1 MTRWRWI
8 LVAQLA
14 ALPLVALA
22 LWLHGRE
29 QTVPQG
35 SEVHDPAPAATI
47 QPIPPEEPLPAQ
59 PVVAWTPKDDF
70 DPMHVQNLDVVN
82 PARVR
87 KIAALKEAVAKGA
100 EAGDE
105 LVAAIDELWRAFK
118 AGNQSAVDA
127 ILKRERG
134 VFRLG
139 YEIVDVDATG
149 VRLKSL
155 SGRTGRFHPDGEP
168 HSSEVQVEPMPF
180 GAHPF
185 GPWDIGRDNP
195 DG

>member
-1 MTRWRWI
+1 MNRWRWI
-8 LVAQLA
+8 LVVQLA

-29 QTVPQG
+29 QPVPQG
-35 SEVHDPAPAATI
+35 GAVHESAPVAVMH
-47 QPIPPEEPLPAQ
+47 PMPPEESLPPQ
-59 PVVAWTPKDDF
+59 PVAAWTAKDEF
-70 DPMHVQNLDVVN
+70 DPMRVQNLDVVA
-82 PARVR
+82 PDRVR
-87 KIAALKEAVAKGA
+87 RVSAIKDALAKGA
-100 EAGDE
+100 DAGDQ
-105 LVAAIDELWRAFK
+105 LAAVIDELWRAFK
-118 AGNQSAVDA
+118 DGDQPAVDA

-134 VFRLG
+134 VLRLG
-139 YEIVDVDATG
+139 YEIVDVNATG

-155 SGRTGRFHPDGEP
+155 FGRTSRFHPDGEP
-168 HSSEVQVEPMPF
+168 DSSEVHVEPMPF